1 MEKKEFQLDY
11 KLEEEPLLVLPL
23 CVGAML
29 LSGELF
35 GWLNSL
41 DPDGLGDDHLAAF
54 RILYWGFLLSCSV
67 LAVWRLARTIH
78 ATEGGLEYRFLGR
91 VQKLIPW
98 TEFSCAA
105 VGRARQ
111 MKMRLV
117 FLIPEALGP
126 LPGEPSARYRFLTN
140 NYHQI
145 LHFHATKNN
154 RKALSAFLRMEK

>member
-11 KLEEEPLLVLPL
+11 KWEEEPLLVLPL

-41 DPDGLGDDHLAAF
+41 DTDPQADEHLAAF
-54 RILYWGFLLSCSV
+54 KIVYFGFLLCCSA
-67 LAVWRLARTIH
+67 LAVWRLVRTIY
-78 ATEGGLEYRFLGR
+78 ATEGGLEYRLLGR
-91 VQKLIPW
+91 VQKQIPW
-98 TEFSCAA
+98 TEFSCATI
-105 VGRARQ
+105 GRARQ
-111 MKMRLV
+111 MRRPLV
-117 FLIPEALGP
+117 FLIPEALGA
-126 LPGEPSARYRFLTN
+126 LPSESSAKYRFLTS

-145 LHFHATKNN
+145 PHFHATKNN